1 MKYVAPP
8 QNALTLL
15 GRICI
20 AALFVPSGWGK
31 LGNFAGLVGYIAS
44 KGVPLPEACAVIA
57 ITAELGL
64 GLLLLLGWQ
73 TRWVA
78 LGLALFVVVITPIFH
93 GYWAVPDAQVMS
105 DLDATVAFFE
115 SLGWA
120 TRDMP
125 VLVREAV
132 RFKRAPW
139 FLKLAMLFPDPDP
152 RHLGNKRWGAV
163 VRFERGESGV

>member
-1 MKYVAPP
+1 MSHFTLP
-8 QNALTLL
+8 QNALPLL

-57 ITAELGL
+57 TAAELGL

-78 LGLALFVVVITPIFH
+78 LGLALFVAVITPIFH
-93 GYWAVPDAQVMS
+93 GYCAVPDAQVMAQRQNFFKNTAIMGGLLVLAAFGAGGRS
-105 DLDATVAFFE
+105 WDARR
-115 SLGWA
+115 G
-120 TRDMP
+120 R
-125 VLVREAV
+125 
-132 RFKRAPW
+132 
-139 FLKLAMLFPDPDP
+139 
-152 RHLGNKRWGAV
+152 GAV
-163 VRFERGESGV
+163 T